1 VTPTLIRSKIV
12 KEIHCGEFISGCPH
26 VSRGETVEE
35 LMKSVQDHA
44 RRDHG
49 MTAIDDNL
57 RAALIRSIKER

>member
-1 VTPTLIRSKIV
+1 
-12 KEIHCGEFISGCPH
+12 
-26 VSRGETVEE
+26 VEE
-35 LMKSVQDHA
+35 HA

>member
-1 VTPTLIRSKIV
+1 M
-12 KEIHCGEFISGCPH
+12 KEIHCGEFIAGCPH

-35 LMKSVQDHA
+35 LMKSVQEHA
-44 RRDHG
+44 RQDHG